1 MSTLIVLFSLKPGV
15 DRQAYEHWARTTD
28 LPVVRDLPSVKAFDI
43 YRVSG
48 LLRSETPAPYDY
60 AEVIDLRDQD
70 EFLTD
75 VTSDTMRRVA
85 AAFRT
90 FADNPLFLVT
100 ASLEVSP

>member
-1 MSTLIVLFSLKPGV
+1 MSTLIVLFRLKPGV
-15 DRQAYEHWARTTD
+15 DRQAYENWARTTD
-28 LPVVRDLPSVKAFDI
+28 LPVVRDLPSVNAFDV

-48 LLRSETPAPYDY
+48 LLRQDAAAPYDY